1 MVAWTIAASHHCQV
15 LDDFS
20 CPVVVKAPHHI
31 ICAQFNISCAGLND
45 ELMSYSVVL
54 QLRRPSLLGVSER
67 SDKGR
72 HPRTVHGQQH
82 HVVTPHEIREEFDT
96 DYVHATPVT
105 RAAATVPNATGERI
119 NSGGRRAGRGYDSRA
134 VDEASPR
141 RDNWSNQMSRRLER
155 FTKDGSM
162 THDTPRNQSAYECLR
177 AELLISGLSDW
188 VSLAEVQQIIS
199 HFELADTDRE
209 HQDLTL
215 RTIRSLLN
223 DGLMQIGELP
233 GQDGK
238 FPAWEPID
246 VAMDRLRERFVGH
259 YAEPAS
265 WDHSMW
271 LGLTETGR
279 PVARALRDE

>member
-1 MVAWTIAASHHCQV
+1 
-15 LDDFS
+15 
-20 CPVVVKAPHHI
+20 
-31 ICAQFNISCAGLND
+31 
-45 ELMSYSVVL
+45 
-54 QLRRPSLLGVSER
+54 
-67 SDKGR
+67 
-72 HPRTVHGQQH
+72 
-82 HVVTPHEIREEFDT
+82 
-96 DYVHATPVT
+96 
-105 RAAATVPNATGERI
+105 
-119 NSGGRRAGRGYDSRA
+119 
-134 VDEASPR
+134 
-141 RDNWSNQMSRRLER
+141 
-155 FTKDGSM
+155 M

-233 GQDGK
+233 GPDGK